1 MEVTDRWN
9 AWTASEHLKSQLWQ
23 AEFDVS
29 SSNACRVCARPEM
42 RLPDGLSLPPVLHAA
57 QSQMWEKRWRT
68 AEREERRSTSVAKAA
83 REELEEAVRL
93 RLDAEGAILRT

>member
-1 MEVTDRWN
+1 
-9 AWTASEHLKSQLWQ
+9 
-23 AEFDVS
+23 
-29 SSNACRVCARPEM
+29 
-42 RLPDGLSLPPVLHAA
+42 
-57 QSQMWEKRWRT
+57 MWEKRWRT